1 MNLSQSKRFLR
12 QNAKGFNMFVE
23 MSFVF
28 PMRFILI
35 MPELKSWV
43 IASEAAPFPMPVFFI
58 SSVSVNS
65 FFGFLKRNESMR
77 RVVFF
82 ASMFSMGVILVRR
95 YLKFS
100 LILGNVPCF

>member
-1 MNLSQSKRFLR
+1 MNRRIEDILFSGRDMNLSQSKRFLR

-65 FFGFLKRNESMR
+65 FFGFLKRN
-77 RVVFF
+77 FW
-82 ASMFSMGVILVRR
+82 
-95 YLKFS
+95 
-100 LILGNVPCF
+100 LIVLSGEIAHKV